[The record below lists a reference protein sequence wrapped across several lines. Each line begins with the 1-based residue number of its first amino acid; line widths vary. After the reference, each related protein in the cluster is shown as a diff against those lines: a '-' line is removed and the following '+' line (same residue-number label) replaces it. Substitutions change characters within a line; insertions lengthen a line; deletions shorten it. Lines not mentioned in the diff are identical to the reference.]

1 VVIELD
7 QMYWNFV
14 IATSKA
20 YWAAITSLFAKQA
33 FVRSILNANRRALDV
48 GLPQYISP
56 IVQWDSGRPAADRLA
71 WILCVDGFFKTSD
84 PDQRASLALR

>member
-20 YWAAITSLFAKQA
+20 YWAAITKLIRQA
-33 FVRSILNANRRALDV
+33 SVRAINFER
-48 GLPQYISP
+48 
-56 IVQWDSGRPAADRLA
+56 
-71 WILCVDGFFKTSD
+71 
-84 PDQRASLALR
+84 